1 MFCAVSGAPE
11 TTVRLHGSLKGL
23 MGLRKTVRVM
33 IYYSERIQIKMGKGK
48 DAWGK
53 VQEKPGVSFQKFFLA
68 ELSGYI

>member
-1 MFCAVSGAPE
+1 
-11 TTVRLHGSLKGL
+11 
-23 MGLRKTVRVM
+23 M